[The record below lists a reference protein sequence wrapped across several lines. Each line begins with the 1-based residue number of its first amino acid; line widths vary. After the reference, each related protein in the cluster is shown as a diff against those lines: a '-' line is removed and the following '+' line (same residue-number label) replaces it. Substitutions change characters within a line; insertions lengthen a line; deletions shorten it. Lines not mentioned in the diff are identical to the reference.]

1 MTNNIQQTAVD
12 WLVEQMSN
20 DNSPTGLQLL
30 DLIAEAKKMEK
41 EQIEDAY
48 WEGGI
53 DVPSNG
59 KQCQQYYNET
69 YGNDQQ

>member
-30 DLIAEAKKMEK
+30 DLIAEAKKWRRNKLKML
-41 EQIEDAY
+41 I
-48 WEGGI
+48 
-53 DVPSNG
+53 G
-59 KQCQQYYNET
+59 KVV
-69 YGNDQQ
+69 